1 MSTDTLTAPDLRTTR
16 DVTRWRIEQLRSAGY
31 DDEAALVLALDP
43 EVDLRTAV
51 SLLQRGCPLDTAL
64 RILF

>member
-1 MSTDTLTAPDLRTTR
+1 MSADTLIAADPRTAR
-16 DVTRWRIEQLRSAGY
+16 DVTRWRIDQLSQAGY

-51 SLLQRGCPLDTAL
+51 SLLQRGCPVDTAL